1 MWIHRQLWLC
11 CRCAVSIF
19 LYLPTGLSFHGTHTL
34 GRSTIR
40 SFAFDVSNGK
50 RKSHNRVQPSQRFRN
65 LFLSNK
71 DSEAENITIQL
82 NATELAADRTPVPV
96 LTPSNTETPSTP
108 DRAINIVSELKATA
122 ALFAAFAY
130 GSLNLPPTLTVSES
144 KVTTVTTSLSI
155 TRPIPESI
163 LLQSFVVLDAFTLCL
178 MISCVVASQL
188 LIYRLSDGSYELPF
202 SDANVNVG
210 LPPQN
215 QNRPPATPT
224 SYKNKKRNSALGRL
238 TTHPYRAEFTVARI
252 TFDLGLLSLLLAVA
266 VRVIAIFDVTISLP
280 VVVTIGVTV
289 LGIGA
294 AYILS
299 YFDVFRPLPKN
310 STPGDVDTA
319 NAGFWT
325 IVWRF
330 LLTAGLCYP
339 LIIDVANLNEVLP
352 NELESY
358 SRVASDSKLKLVTQ
372 KLANERADN
381 VENQR
386 RPKKDKRGANES
398 DNRDKPRRNQ
408 RDKGV
413 EKDDRVDL
421 EKNKKRESDKGAA
434 LASDIDEDKADDIK
448 KGRKEEN
455 QIMNIQRDKN

>member
-34 GRSTIR
+34 GRITTR
-40 SFAFDVSNGK
+40 SLAFDVSNGK
-50 RKSHNRVQPSQRFRN
+50 RKSHNRVQQSQRFRN

-71 DSEAENITIQL
+71 DIEAEAENIQL
-82 NATELAADRTPVPV
+82 NTNELADDRTPVLP
-96 LTPSNTETPSTP
+96 TSNTETPSTP
-108 DRAINIVSELKATA
+108 DRAISIVSELKSTA

-130 GSLNLPPTLTVSES
+130 GSLNLPATLTVSES

-188 LIYRLSDGSYELPF
+188 LIYRLSDGSYELPL
-202 SDANVNVG
+202 SDAKMS
-210 LPPQN
+210 PQN
-215 QNRPPATPT
+215 RLPPT
-224 SYKNKKRNSALGRL
+224 SYKDKQRTSALGRL

-252 TFDLGLLSLLLAVA
+252 TFDMGLLSLLFAVA

-280 VVVTIGVTV
+280 VVVTIGVTM

-299 YFDVFRPLPKN
+299 YFDVFLPLPKN
-310 STPGDVDTA
+310 STPGDKDTA

-325 IVWRF
+325 MALRF
-330 LLTAGLCYP
+330 VLTAGFCYP
-339 LIIDVANLNEVLP
+339 LIVDVANLNEVLP

-386 RPKKDKRGANES
+386 KPKKEKRGANES
-398 DNRDKPRRNQ
+398 DNRDKSKRNQ
-408 RDKGV
+408 KDKVV
-413 EKDDRVDL
+413 EKDDKVDL
-421 EKNKKRESDKGAA
+421 DKNKKKETDKGAA
-434 LASDIDEDKADDIK
+434 AASEIDEDKADDIK
-448 KGRKEEN
+448 KGRREEN
-455 QIMNIQRDKN
+455 QIMNVQRDKN